1 MKKVAV
7 KKLDISAGISNLAV
21 FSAVVVV
28 SLPLLLG
35 DQLTDVLSN
44 VARQCASLVEGF
56 ANSVLMFLGI
66 G

>member
-1 MKKVAV
+1 MKKVVA
-7 KKLDISAGISNLAV
+7 KKWTFFCDFKPGGLSAV
-21 FSAVVVV
+21 FVV

-35 DQLTDVLSN
+35 DQLTDVLSKA
-44 VARQCASLVEGF
+44 ARQGASAIEGL